1 MNEMKKLPIIL
12 ATLAALTF
20 PAVQAAD
27 VPGRCKVHN
36 WSPGDIIEVEAQ
48 LYKQTHISLPEDAL
62 DVVWGPKELWNQD
75 FIKRSVFITPRT
87 NQPEGAE
94 TTATAIGNSGNA
106 YEFRVVRV
114 SKMMSHCVIIK
125 TGGSL
130 VNRANWDSRDDS
142 RQAQIT
148 ALQQQLV
155 RAQADQVTAAAEVKR
170 QTSAAVKS
178 YRAALASNYDW
189 TEGQGYFAKT
199 TVESVQ
205 DDGRFTYIR
214 LSNDNNGI
222 MSVSAEIDGEQ
233 ETIEKVYDA
242 SKREYRIAGVY
253 PKFILR
259 AGKSELTITRRSK

>member
-1 MNEMKKLPIIL
+1 MKKLQIIL
-12 ATLAALTF
+12 ASVVALTGSAAF
-20 PAVQAAD
+20 AAD

-62 DVVWGPKELWNQD
+62 DVVWGPKDLWNQD
-75 FIKRSVFITPRT
+75 FIKRSVFLTPRS
-87 NQPEGAE
+87 NQPEGRE

-106 YEFRVVRV
+106 YEFLVVRV
-114 SKMMSHCVIIK
+114 PKMSSHCVIIK

-130 VNRANWDSRDDS
+130 VNKSNWDTRDNA
-142 RQAQIT
+142 QAAQIA
-148 ALQQQLV
+148 ALQQQLA
-155 RAQADQVTAAAEVKR
+155 RAQADQVTAAAEAKR

-189 TEGQGYFAKT
+189 SEGQGYFAKT
-199 TVESVQ
+199 AVESVQ

-222 MSVSAEIDGEQ
+222 MSVMAEIDGEQ

-253 PKFILR
+253 PKFTLR

>member
-1 MNEMKKLPIIL
+1 MKTLPIIL
-12 ATLAALTF
+12 ASLIASF
-20 PAVQAAD
+20 GAVAHAAD
-27 VPGRCKVHN
+27 VPGRCKVHT
-36 WSPGDIIEVEAQ
+36 WSPGDIIDVEAQ

-75 FIKRSVFITPRT
+75 FIKRSVFVTPRT
-87 NQPEGAE
+87 NQPEGQE
-94 TTATAIGNSGNA
+94 TTVTAIGNSGNA

-114 SKMMSHCVIIK
+114 PKMMSHCVIIK

-130 VNRANWDSRDDS
+130 INRANWDGKNDVQ
-142 RQAQIT
+142 QAQIA

-155 RAQADQVTAAAEVKR
+155 RAQTDQVAAAAEAKR

-199 TVESVQ
+199 TVENVQ

-222 MSVSAEIDGEQ
+222 MSVTAEIDGQPEV
-233 ETIEKVYDA
+233 IEKVYDA

-253 PKFILR
+253 PKFILK